1 MPFRKGDPQ
10 GNRWIDN
17 EPLFVN
23 WSRDSVN
30 WLSEAPEARWQG
42 HKFFFTGGIT
52 WTAVANHVAMKARYQ
67 EPCVFDADSM
77 RLTPKA
83 SVIEPLAFLALL
95 NSDLV
100 SFFKMK
106 FIKHTQKWEIGD
118 LRQLP
123 LAMPTRRQEEWLAEL
138 TGRAMEAKRHIFAGE
153 TPSNPLVAFVR
164 GLTTELAASAPRYL
178 QPSAQLKL
186 LHTVADC
193 LAVIELAVNWE
204 AEKLYGVEGLGPF
217 DEF

>member
-1 MPFRKGDPQ
+1 
-10 GNRWIDN
+10 
-17 EPLFVN
+17 
-23 WSRDSVN
+23 
-30 WLSEAPEARWQG
+30 
-42 HKFFFTGGIT
+42 
-52 WTAVANHVAMKARYQ
+52 
-67 EPCVFDADSM
+67 M

-123 LAMPTRRQEEWLAEL
+123 LVMPTTAQEKRLKELAE
-138 TGRAMEAKRHIFAGE
+138 RAMEAKRLTFAGAAPPNQLAA
-153 TPSNPLVAFVR
+153 TVR
-164 GLTTELAASAPRYL
+164 GLSDELADKAPMYL
-178 QPSAQLKL
+178 RPAAQLKL
-186 LHTVADC
+186 LHTAADC